1 MGCEGFLKGDAEMEE
16 RRILNVECRILKGG
30 SVLDLP
36 QRREGRRGARR
47 FFEGKRGGAEGAEGD
62 AEQNEGNMGGVSCWV
77 VVVGCFGFTAKARRS
92 RRGAMVFVVKRGGA
106 EDAEEDTEME
116 EGRILNVQC
125 GIF

>member
-62 AEQNEGNMGGVSCWV
+62 AEQNEGNRGGVSCWV

-92 RRGAMVFVVKRGGA
+92 RRGAKVFCSETRRGGGRGGRHGDGKKV
-106 EDAEEDTEME
+106 EY
-116 EGRILNVQC
+116 RIL
-125 GIF
+125 IA

>member
-62 AEQNEGNMGGVSCWV
+62 AEQTKGIGVEWSAGSWWWGLLDLPQRREG
-77 VVVGCFGFTAKARRS
+77 
-92 RRGAMVFVVKRGGA
+92 RGGA
-106 EDAEEDTEME
+106 
-116 EGRILNVQC
+116 RR
-125 GIF
+125 FF